1 MFGEIV
7 QQVIVKE
14 NCLNNEDLYSQSLL
28 QLLLEREA
36 SPKKDMFDSSLDE
49 KKLSCDEDL
58 KIRIEATVER
68 ISWPARINYS
78 YIIDARILENL
89 YLVNNHNF
97 A

>member
-7 QQVIVKE
+7 QQVIVEE

-49 KKLSCDEDL
+49 KKLSCDED
-58 KIRIEATVER
+58 
-68 ISWPARINYS
+68 
-78 YIIDARILENL
+78 
-89 YLVNNHNF
+89 
-97 A
+97 